1 MTRRRRYRRD
11 PPSLL
16 TVLRLIRQVQ
26 HAPEERDVLHDA
38 LLERYGDDYE
48 HHIESAIDYAHR
60 YQRPWVVLVRPTQ
73 LIDAERGRPLYSWT
87 ERKRPSRRGFDPI
100 PFFIKPAN
108 PGDFPAS
115 FAAARWLPSKGS
127 RRAVVTFV
135 AEPRKARPEGRA
147 YHLQGWE
154 RFRR

>member
-1 MTRRRRYRRD
+1 MRRRRHRRD

-26 HAPEERDVLHDA
+26 RAPEERPVLHDA

-48 HHIESAIDYAHR
+48 YHIESAIDHAHR
-60 YQRPWVVLVRPTQ
+60 YERAWAVLVRPTQ
-73 LIDAERGRPLYSWT
+73 LIDAERGRSIYSWVA
-87 ERKRPSRRGFDPI
+87 RRRVPQSSPPYGREPL
-100 PFFIKPAN
+100 PFFVRPL
-108 PGDFPAS
+108 DFKDLPQFS
-115 FAAARWLPSKGS
+115 PSKGS

-135 AEPRKARPEGRA
+135 AEPRRARPEGRA